1 MTVDEFLS
9 WYERDRS
16 DARYELI
23 AGQPVAMAP
32 PSVAHGVLISALT
45 IRLGASLKPPCRVV
59 GEAGIRLA
67 DHNDQWFQADLAV
80 TCRPLAGA
88 SRWVPEPVVIV
99 EVLSPSTA
107 GRDREI
113 KLDAYRMIPS
123 VAEILLL
130 DSTRRWAQMWRRDG
144 ADGRRWIVEDR
155 VGDGVLRFESL
166 GTEVALGPLYDGL
179 D

>member
-9 WYERDRS
+9 WYEGDTS
-16 DARYELI
+16 EFRYELI

-32 PSVAHGVLISALT
+32 PSVAHGALMSSLA
-45 IRLGASLKPPCRVV
+45 IRLGASLKPPCRVIA
-59 GEAGIRLA
+59 EAGIRLA
-67 DHNDQWFQADLAV
+67 DRADQWFQADLAV

-99 EVLSPSTA
+99 EILSPSTA
-107 GRDREI
+107 ARDREV
-113 KLDAYRMIPS
+113 KLDAYRAIAS

-130 DSTRRWAQMWRRDG
+130 DSTRRWAQIWRRDG

-155 VGDGVLRFESL
+155 VGDGELRFESL
-166 GTEVALGPLYDGL
+166 GAAFPLAPLYDGV